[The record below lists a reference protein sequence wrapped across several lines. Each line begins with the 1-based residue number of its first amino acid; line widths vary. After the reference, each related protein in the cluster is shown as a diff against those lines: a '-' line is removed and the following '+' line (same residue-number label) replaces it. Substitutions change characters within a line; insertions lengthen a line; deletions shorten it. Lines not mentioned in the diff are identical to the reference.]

1 MLTHLSPPQLAQKL
15 EECGWRDQVKV
26 ACREVVKERGLDQV
40 SVEELVQEVAPQGS
54 RLVPE
59 EVKKELLREI
69 KRFLEEQAED

>member
-1 MLTHLSPPQLAQKL
+1 MRLQVPPHPV
-15 EECGWRDQVKV
+15 QVKV

-59 EVKKELLREI
+59 EVKKDLLREI
-69 KRFLEEQAED
+69 KGFLEEQAED